1 MTNAS
6 DVKPVLFV
14 VSSNTVKGATGI
26 PTGYNLAEVTHPL
39 EKLQEAGIRVEFA
52 SPKGGDAP
60 LDGLEDMND
69 PVIARYWADLST
81 AETKPATGRRK
92 TRPVAGIERHGARA
106 RQIAGAGHGA
116 LARRAKSRLL
126 DQVLGGV
133 FRARLWPSR

>member
-1 MTNAS
+1 I
-6 DVKPVLFV
+6 LL
-14 VSSNTVKGATGI
+14 GAQQ
-26 PTGYNLAEVTHPL
+26 
-39 EKLQEAGIRVEFA
+39 LQLR
-52 SPKGGDAP
+52 
-60 LDGLEDMND
+60 LND
-69 PVIARYWADLST
+69 PVHMLTAPGDLDPGGEGQPRRIAQEGRVTADRDAGPALQLRLGDLST

>member
-1 MTNAS
+1 M
-6 DVKPVLFV
+6 
-14 VSSNTVKGATGI
+14 
-26 PTGYNLAEVTHPL
+26 
-39 EKLQEAGIRVEFA
+39 KLGGRVIYR
-52 SPKGGDAP
+52 
-60 LDGLEDMND
+60 LEDVLAFENQELRD
-69 PVIARYWADLST
+69 LEEIKADLST